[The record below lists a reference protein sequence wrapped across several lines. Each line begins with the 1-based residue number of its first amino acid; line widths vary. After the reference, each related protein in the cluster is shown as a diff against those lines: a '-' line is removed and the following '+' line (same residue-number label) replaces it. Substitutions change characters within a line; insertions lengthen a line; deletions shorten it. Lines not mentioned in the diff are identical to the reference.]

1 MKTLFCC
8 GTATH
13 TSQGQAGLWRW
24 WYYYRPLA
32 SQFGATHFAV
42 NNDGCGNLPNE
53 TFVRRIDGSA
63 GVDRFTKDQL
73 NFIFWPTSLPRID
86 QFTCPG
92 YYRSLY
98 TLSKA
103 AREQDFDK
111 LIFIDWDFWV
121 FNVEM
126 MREIAAIDHG
136 LVAYWVPRY
145 LFAESNLIICGKD
158 HFTILEDAAQIN
170 ASSPRLDIKTIAE
183 NGFPWTEVRKHRVG
197 DRYPEYTM
205 ELPMGADYCAQLPLD
220 EVIHNQ
226 QIVRIAQQLCKE
238 CGHKIE
244 FNKKGILACAQ
255 CRPEQFAELDPF
267 ELHP

>member
-32 SQFGATHFAV
+32 SLFKATHFAV
-42 NNDGCGNLPNE
+42 NNDGEVNIPNE
-53 TFVRRIDGSA
+53 TFVHKINGPTGIVSFRSE
-63 GVDRFTKDQL
+63 QL
-73 NFIFWPTSLPRID
+73 NFIHWPTSLPRVD
-86 QFTCPG
+86 QYTCPG

-98 TLSKA
+98 TLTKA

-111 LIFIDWDFWV
+111 LIFVDWDFWV
-121 FNVEM
+121 LSQDM
-126 MREIAAIDHG
+126 MTEVAAIDHG

-158 HFTILEDAAQIN
+158 QFTVLEDAARIN
-170 ASSPRLDIKTIAE
+170 ANTPKLTVDTIAE

-197 DRYPEYTM
+197 DRYPEFTM
-205 ELPMGADYCAQLPLD
+205 DLPKNADYCAQLPLD
-220 EVIHNQ
+220 EVVYNRS
-226 QIVRIAQQLCKE
+226 IVRVAWQLCKT

-244 FNKKGILACAQ
+244 FNRKGILS
-255 CRPEQFAELDPF
+255 CRTCSPGEFVELDPF
-267 ELHP
+267 KLHP